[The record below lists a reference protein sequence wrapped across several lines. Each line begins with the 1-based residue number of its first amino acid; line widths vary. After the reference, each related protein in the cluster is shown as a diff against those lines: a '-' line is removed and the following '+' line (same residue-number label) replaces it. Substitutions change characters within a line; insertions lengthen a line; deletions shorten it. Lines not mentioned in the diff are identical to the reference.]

1 MNATELAQAMLRW
14 QELKQELDAIEAQIS
29 AAVLDLGKTQTV
41 GNVRATY
48 SAGRRT
54 FDYRA
59 AVDNADAAGMLAPG
73 SLAPWES
80 VQIDYFSAV
89 ESAIQSGILD
99 GGYLV
104 PYTETVIDY
113 TAAAKG
119 LNLEAPVKSQTEPS
133 VTVKLLA

>member
-1 MNATELAQAMLRW
+1 MNATELATRMLEWETTQRAA
-14 QELKQELDAIEAQIS
+14 DALRAEIE
-29 AAVLDLGKTQTV
+29 AAVLEVGKTQTV

-59 AVDNADAAGMLAPG
+59 AVEDAKVAGRLSLGSLWPFEKMTINYQAVVEQATADGILTGEYLAPH
-73 SLAPWES
+73 SQM
-80 VQIDYFSAV
+80 VC
-89 ESAIQSGILD
+89 
-99 GGYLV
+99 
-104 PYTETVIDY
+104 DY

-119 LNLEAPVKSQTEPS
+119 LNLEAPVKSQSEPS

>member
-1 MNATELAQAMLRW
+1 MDNSQLAALMLEWEAAQRKADGLAE
-14 QELKQELDAIEAQIS
+14 QIKSAVRAI
-29 AAVLDLGKTQTV
+29 GKTQVV
-41 GNVRATY
+41 GNVRATF

-59 AVDNADAAGMLAPG
+59 AVDNAEAAGLLEPG

-80 VQIDYFSAV
+80 NEIDYRVAT
-89 ESAIQSGILD
+89 ESAINAGLLEP
-99 GGYLV
+99 GYLTPFTSV
-104 PYTETVIDY
+104 NIDY

-119 LNLEAPVKSQTEPS
+119 LSLDAPVKSQSEPS

>member
-1 MNATELAQAMLRW
+1 MNATELATRMLEWETTQRAA
-14 QELKQELDAIEAQIS
+14 DALRAEIE
-29 AAVLDLGKTQTV
+29 AAVLALGKTQTV
-41 GNVRATY
+41 GNVRATF

-59 AVDNADAAGMLAPG
+59 AVDNAEAAGLLAPG

-80 VQIDYFSAV
+80 NAIDYREV
-89 ESAIQSGILD
+89 TESAIKD
-99 GGYLV
+99 GLLEPGYLTPFTSV
-104 PYTETVIDY
+104 NIDY

-119 LNLEAPVKSQTEPS
+119 LSLDAPVKSQSEPS

>member
-1 MNATELAQAMLRW
+1 MNATELATKMLEWETTQRAADILRA
-14 QELKQELDAIEAQIS
+14 EIET
-29 AAVLDLGKTQTV
+29 AVLELGKTQTV
-41 GNVRATY
+41 GNVRATF

-59 AVDNADAAGMLAPG
+59 AVDNAEAAGLLAPG

-80 VQIDYFSAV
+80 NTFDYPAIV
-89 ESAIQSGILD
+89 ESALAD
-99 GGYLV
+99 GMIDAGYLI

-119 LNLEAPVKSQTEPS
+119 LNLDAPVKSQSEPS
-133 VTVKLLA
+133 VTLKLLA